1 MKIPGKDFARR
12 VDCGGSKVK
21 IAMLG
26 ARGIPA
32 RYGGF
37 DTLVEELSIR
47 LANHYGIDVTVYC
60 RSNYYEQRHKYCSNV
75 RCVYVSAFRIKGLES
90 LLHTFLTALH
100 ALTKRFDILF
110 IVDPANAPIGIFLKL
125 LGKKVVIHT
134 DGLGWRRRK
143 WGRLSRK
150 YYRWVESLCARYIK
164 RLITDN
170 PVMREYYLENYDR
183 DSVCIA
189 YGAENES
196 GFDDSILDDFQ
207 LIKKQYLLV
216 VARLEREN
224 NTDLIIQEYVSSG
237 VDMPLV
243 IVGDAPYDKEY
254 MEILES
260 LANKNVVF
268 IGRIDDQAKLNS
280 LYKWA
285 YLYLHGHEVGG
296 TNPSLLRAMGL
307 GTAPLVIDVPFNLSV
322 IEKCGFSF
330 SSIEGNLSD
339 ILKELIKNPQEVEKI
354 GMLSKERA
362 DHFYTWDDVAERYRD
377 YFEKIYTFKE

>member
-1 MKIPGKDFARR
+1 
-12 VDCGGSKVK
+12 
-21 IAMLG
+21 
-26 ARGIPA
+26 
-32 RYGGF
+32 
-37 DTLVEELSIR
+37 
-47 LANHYGIDVTVYC
+47 
-60 RSNYYEQRHKYCSNV
+60 
-75 RCVYVSAFRIKGLES
+75 
-90 LLHTFLTALH
+90 
-100 ALTKRFDILF
+100 
-110 IVDPANAPIGIFLKL
+110 
-125 LGKKVVIHT
+125 
-134 DGLGWRRRK
+134 
-143 WGRLSRK
+143 
-150 YYRWVESLCARYIK
+150 
-164 RLITDN
+164 
-170 PVMREYYLENYDR
+170 
-183 DSVCIA
+183 
-189 YGAENES
+189 
-196 GFDDSILDDFQ
+196 
-207 LIKKQYLLV
+207 

-254 MEILES
+254 MEILKS

-322 IEKCGFSF
+322 IEKCGFAF

>member
-1 MKIPGKDFARR
+1 M
-12 VDCGGSKVK
+12 K

-322 IEKCGFSF
+322 IGDCGFIFNSQKD
-330 SSIEGNLSD
+330 NLSQ
-339 ILKELIKNPQEVEKI
+339 ILKKLNTCHEIVHNKSYMARQ
-354 GMLSKERA
+354 RA
-362 DHFYTWDDVAERYRD
+362 AKHFTWDTVATEYKRYFDGIR
-377 YFEKIYTFKE
+377 

>member
-1 MKIPGKDFARR
+1 MKIA
-12 VDCGGSKVK
+12 
-21 IAMLG
+21 ILG

-32 RYGGF
+32 NYGGF
-37 DTLVEELSIR
+37 DTLVEELSVR
-47 LANHYGIDVTVYC
+47 LVNRYKMDVTVYC
-60 RSNYYEQRHKYCSNV
+60 RSNYYKERPKTYKNV
-75 RCVYVSAFRIKGLES
+75 RCVYIYAWRIKGLES
-90 LLHTFLTALH
+90 LLHTFLSAIHTVFG
-100 ALTKRFDILF
+100 RFDIIF
-110 IVDPANAPIGIFLKL
+110 MVDPGNAPIGIFLRL
-125 LGKKVVIHT
+125 FVQKVIIHT

-322 IEKCGFSF
+322 IEKCGFAF

-377 YFEKIYTFKE
+377 YFEKIYTSKE